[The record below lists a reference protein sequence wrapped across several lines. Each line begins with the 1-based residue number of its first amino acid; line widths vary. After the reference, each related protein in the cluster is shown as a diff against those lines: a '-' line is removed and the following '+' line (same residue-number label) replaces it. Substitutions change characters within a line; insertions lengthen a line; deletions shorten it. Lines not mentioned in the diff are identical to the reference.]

1 MRQTLKVFSIGMHVV
16 MRDAIMLFLIPA
28 PFLVGITFYYLLPW
42 LNQLLLERFSFS
54 FEEWYP
60 LADGLMIILTPT
72 LLTMS
77 SAFLLLEECDEGLG
91 SYYQITPAKQFHY
104 LMARI
109 GLPALWG
116 FLCAL
121 GIASWFGLSQLSFS
135 VILACSFLAVL
146 FGSSVAIMIVALA
159 SNRVEGL
166 AISKLT
172 GITMLGMFIAAF
184 VSDSWRWL
192 AGILPSFWLGEL
204 ILEKALWFNLLLGT
218 ASSLIW
224 IILFTRKF
232 IKKIR

>member
-135 VILACSFLAVL
+135 VIIACSFLADL

-159 SNRVEGL
+159 SSRRFSELEADWDYYAGNVY
-166 AISKLT
+166 
-172 GITMLGMFIAAF
+172 
-184 VSDSWRWL
+184 RWFCL
-192 AGILPSFWLGEL
+192 
-204 ILEKALWFNLLLGT
+204 
-218 ASSLIW
+218 
-224 IILFTRKF
+224 
-232 IKKIR
+232 

>member
-28 PFLVGITFYYLLPW
+28 PLLVGITFHYLLPW
-42 LNQLLLERFSFS
+42 LNQLLLERFGFS

-116 FLCAL
+116 FLCA
-121 GIASWFGLSQLSFS
+121 FS
-135 VILACSFLAVL
+135 VIIACSFLAVL

-172 GITMLGMFIAAF
+172 GITMLGMFIAGF

>member
-1 MRQTLKVFSIGMHVV
+1 MRQILKVFSIGIHVV

-28 PFLVGITFYYLLPW
+28 PLLVGITFHYLLPW

-72 LLTMS
+72 LLTIS

-135 VILACSFLAVL
+135 VIIARSFLAVL

-172 GITMLGMFIAAF
+172 GITMLGMFVAGF

>member
-1 MRQTLKVFSIGMHVV
+1 
-16 MRDAIMLFLIPA
+16 
-28 PFLVGITFYYLLPW
+28 
-42 LNQLLLERFSFS
+42 
-54 FEEWYP
+54 
-60 LADGLMIILTPT
+60 
-72 LLTMS
+72 MS

-135 VILACSFLAVL
+135 VIIACSFLAVL

-172 GITMLGMFIAAF
+172 GITMLGMFIAGF